1 MCFFCKNGSKFWVCR
16 VGWHGV
22 PFVNVSS
29 SNSNGHCS
37 LNQKYTEIYTILE
50 ANATPKKPQQPS
62 SSTKASKKNWHE
74 SWTWRQKSFWERA
87 SQLWE
92 MRRSP
97 SLHWSP
103 SGGCWGGATLS
114 VCPGKV
120 GGEWLAE
127 VYGDLW
133 PLPLH
138 LIASSSVGSRGRP
151 MESFDQHQGSC
162 RWAHQIRCLLR
173 LITETNGVMESSA
186 TRRHTRISKT
196 IARRQTAGQWK
207 GLGLQLG
214 LQVGG
219 REELWELWLYW
230 CLSITEKCC
239 DEIVRERNI

>member
-1 MCFFCKNGSKFWVCR
+1 
-16 VGWHGV
+16 
-22 PFVNVSS
+22 
-29 SNSNGHCS
+29 
-37 LNQKYTEIYTILE
+37 
-50 ANATPKKPQQPS
+50 
-62 SSTKASKKNWHE
+62 
-74 SWTWRQKSFWERA
+74 
-87 SQLWE
+87 

-133 PLPLH
+133 PLPQH

-173 LITETNGVMESSA
+173 LITETNGVTESSA
-186 TRRHTRISKT
+186 TRRHTKIRKT
-196 IARRQTAGQWK
+196 MARRRTAGQWK

-219 REELWELWLYW
+219 EGRRIMGTLASLVPIYHWEVLWWNRKRKKHLNLI
-230 CLSITEKCC
+230 LGH
-239 DEIVRERNI
+239 